1 MHGSLNLKRGHIK
14 RVRSGVTSGARMF
27 AERIDL
33 RSARG
38 GRFMDLVKAYADA
51 LGGND
56 RIDEATRNHIRRIAL
71 LQCVLEDREAEYV
84 KSGAISLEQTLEYQR
99 TSNTQSRL
107 MKRIGLFNAEK
118 TVTGDEDDDLTPLEY
133 MKRKSKTRREHL
145 DDDEEED

>member
-38 GRFMDLVKAYADA
+38 GRFMDLVKVYAND

-84 KSGAISLEQTLEYQR
+84 KTGAISLEQTLEYQR

-107 MKRIGLFNAEK
+107 MKRIGLFNAKK
-118 TVTGDEDDDLTPLEY
+118 TVTGDDDDDLTPLEY
-133 MKRKSKTRREHL
+133 ARRGGSRKRIKL
-145 DDDEEED
+145 DDEEED